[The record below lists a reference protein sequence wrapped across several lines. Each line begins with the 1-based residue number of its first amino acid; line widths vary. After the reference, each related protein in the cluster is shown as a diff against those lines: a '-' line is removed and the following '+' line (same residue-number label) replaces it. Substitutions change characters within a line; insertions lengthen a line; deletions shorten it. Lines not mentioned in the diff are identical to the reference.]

1 MSLVLLWVCCCCFL
15 TTAIESLGFLLARL
29 SAVAPIPTVVG
40 DSAIAVT
47 PALAG
52 VPKIKHLRLV
62 KYPATTVELVFLL
75 LDHPTFYY
83 QTKEANYVRLSI
95 IGTSKDF
102 SVSRP

>member
-1 MSLVLLWVCCCCFL
+1 
-15 TTAIESLGFLLARL
+15 
-29 SAVAPIPTVVG
+29 VAAIPTVVG

-62 KYPATTVELVFLL
+62 KYPATTIELVFL
-75 LDHPTFYY
+75 TFYY

-102 SVSRP
+102 SVSRPECCKCYL